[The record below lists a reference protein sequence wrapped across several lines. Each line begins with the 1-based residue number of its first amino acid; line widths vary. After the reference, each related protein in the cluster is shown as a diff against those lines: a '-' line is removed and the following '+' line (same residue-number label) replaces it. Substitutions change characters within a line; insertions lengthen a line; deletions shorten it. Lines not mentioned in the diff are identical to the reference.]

1 MLSSTE
7 TKSNEIAQTQLSY
20 GNDFALFD
28 QQISEGYR
36 NEMIIVSVS
45 FYPCVRRV
53 VRRCL

>member
-36 NEMIIVSVS
+36 NEMIIV
-45 FYPCVRRV
+45 RDT
-53 VRRCL
+53 LNKTD